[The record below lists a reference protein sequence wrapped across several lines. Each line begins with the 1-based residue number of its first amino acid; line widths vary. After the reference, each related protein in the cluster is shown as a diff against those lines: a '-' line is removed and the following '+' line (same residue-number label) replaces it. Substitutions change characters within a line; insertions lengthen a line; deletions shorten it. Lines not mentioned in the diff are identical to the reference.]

1 MHIVTHFLVASEED
15 IADIG
20 EATQPL
26 KSWRG
31 IEWRGVDSEKL
42 VMLHSLLTDD
52 AFDLAVSFYEPI
64 YVSDEGAM
72 VLPLAARLLDALTD
86 LDEESLET
94 LAEELAAS
102 ESFEAEGWPLEEVHD
117 LLIDLADLAQQAA
130 GEELPLFARISP
142 LLAG

>member
-1 MHIVTHFLVASEED
+1 MHIVTHFLVAPEED
-15 IADIG
+15 IVDIG
-20 EATQPL
+20 AATQPL

-31 IEWRGVDSEKL
+31 IERRGVGSEKL

-52 AFDLAVSFYEPI
+52 AFDLAVSFYEPV

-72 VLPLAARLLDALTD
+72 VLPLAARLLDALAD

-102 ESFEAEGWPLEEVHD
+102 ESFEVEGWPVDEVRD
-117 LLIDLADLAQQAA
+117 LLIDLSDLAQQAA

>member
-1 MHIVTHFLVASEED
+1 MHIVTHFLVAPEED

-31 IEWRGVDSEKL
+31 IERRGVDSEKL

-52 AFDLAVSFYEPI
+52 AFDLAVSFYEPV

-102 ESFEAEGWPLEEVHD
+102 ESFELEGWPVDEVHD

-130 GEELPLFARISP
+130 GEELPLLMRISP

>member
-1 MHIVTHFLVASEED
+1 MHIVTHFLVAPEED

-20 EATQPL
+20 DAIKPL

-31 IEWRGVDSEKL
+31 IERRGVDSEKL

-52 AFDLAVSFYEPI
+52 AFDLAVSFYEPV

-102 ESFEAEGWPLEEVHD
+102 ESFELEGWPVDEVHD

-130 GEELPLFARISP
+130 GEELPLLMRISP